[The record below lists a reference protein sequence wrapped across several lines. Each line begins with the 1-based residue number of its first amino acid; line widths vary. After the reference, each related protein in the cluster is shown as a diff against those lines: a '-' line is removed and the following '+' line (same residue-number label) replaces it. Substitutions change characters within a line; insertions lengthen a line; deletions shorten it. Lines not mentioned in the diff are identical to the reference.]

1 MLKVKPQNAVVSPDG
16 KMVAFLDRGDVFVT
30 SVEYP
35 TTVQVTR
42 TPQAEMHLS
51 WGADSRSLYYTS
63 ERSGHKNI
71 YKASL
76 SRKDDPNFAAATAV
90 TEEPVIEVAAGSGDE
105 YSRPLI
111 SPDGKKMAFVKN
123 RNNLMVMDL
132 ASKAVRQL
140 THGETYPGQDDG
152 MGAVWSPDSRLLAIE
167 LVPEMRDPYS
177 DIALVEVESG
187 RITNLTN
194 SGYFEESPRFVLDG
208 NAIIFKTDRYG
219 MRAHASWGFAVRCD
233 DRVPQSRRTRP
244 FHAQRGGLCPA

>member
-1 MLKVKPQNAVVSPDG
+1 M
-16 KMVAFLDRGDVFVT
+16 
-30 SVEYP
+30 
-35 TTVQVTR
+35 
-42 TPQAEMHLS
+42 
-51 WGADSRSLYYTS
+51 YTI
-63 ERSGHKNI
+63 HC
-71 YKASL
+71 L
-76 SRKDDPNFAAATAV
+76 CKDDPNFAAATAV
-90 TEEPVIEVAAGSGDE
+90 TEEPVIDVAADSGDE

-219 MRAHASWGFAVRCD
+219 MRAHASWGSQYDVMIVFLNRD
-233 DRVPQSRRTRP
+233 SRDRFMLNEEDYALLKDAEKKSPFLFSVPLQPRSDRL
-244 FHAQRGGLCPA
+244 QKGG